1 MRVMPKA
8 QKNMMARGMIIR
20 AAGERSASLR
30 YRESSMGNFLLLKK
44 RWDAFAE
51 PGWKNICFMIYW
63 DLDKSKL

>member
-1 MRVMPKA
+1 MTLGRRSRLVIRVMPKA

-44 RWDAFAE
+44 DGMLLQSRVGKTSA
-51 PGWKNICFMIYW
+51 
-63 DLDKSKL
+63 L